1 MRIVHLANF
10 YGPKSG
16 GIKTTLQ
23 SLGAEYTRAGH
34 DFIYIVPGKTFKHE
48 KSDKGTC
55 ISLPSWVI
63 PFTGGYRV
71 IRSNFRVKSLLN
83 SLNPDRIEV
92 SDRFTLSGIGIW
104 ASRKNIPTVVF
115 SHETLQG
122 LIKNYFGISLK
133 RIARWHNSRLASRFD
148 HVVATTHFAAAEF
161 REIDT
166 PNVVQIPLGVDL
178 STFSPENYN
187 PELRAKLLK
196 GGDVL
201 LVHCG
206 RLSPEKKP
214 ERSIEA
220 LRELLKRGIN
230 ARLIFVGTGPLHKK
244 LYNSSRDIPVTFW
257 GYVANKNLLAEIIAS
272 ADISLAPG
280 PIETFCLAALE
291 SLASGTPVVASHTS
305 AVGEFLLAGRED
317 AVGVVA
323 ANNGVAFADAIEE
336 LLAKLAA
343 EPRLGYRCAM
353 QAKNFPWSQTASRLH
368 DLAYLREYEAA

>member
-323 ANNGVAFADAIEE
+323 ANNGAAFADAIEE

>member
-23 SLGAEYTRAGH
+23 SLGNEYTKAGH
-34 DFIYIVPGKTFKHE
+34 DFIYIVPGKSFKHE
-48 KSDKGTC
+48 KTGNGTC

-63 PFTGGYRV
+63 PFSGGYRI

-83 SLNPDRIEV
+83 SLSPDRIEV

-104 ASRKNIPTVVF
+104 ASRKNIPAVVF

-122 LIKNYFGISLK
+122 LIKNYFGLSFK
-133 RIARWHNSRLASRFD
+133 GVAKWHNARLASRFD
-148 HVVATTHFAAAEF
+148 HVVATTDFAAHEF
-161 REIDT
+161 KEIRT
-166 PNVVQIPLGVDL
+166 PNIIKIPLGVDL
-178 STFSPENYN
+178 QTFSPDRFN
-187 PELRAKLLK
+187 PELRTRMLK
-196 GGDVL
+196 NGEIL

-220 LRELLKRGIN
+220 LRELIKRGVN
-230 ARLIFVGTGPLHKK
+230 ARLIVVGTGPLYKK

-272 ADISLAPG
+272 ADISIAPG

-291 SLASGTPVVASHTS
+291 SLASGTPVVASKTS
-305 AVGEFLLAGRED
+305 AVGEFILAGRRD
-317 AVGVVA
+317 SVGA
-323 ANNGVAFADAIEE
+323 TAGNTGAEFADAIEILMMQVE
-336 LLAKLAA
+336 TDPTLSARCVKQAA
-343 EPRLGYRCAM
+343 QFSWA
-353 QAKNFPWSQTASRLH
+353 ATASQLH
-368 DLAYLREYEAA
+368 ATAKPKEIAAA